1 MKLVIWVLAGLAMTS
16 PALAQTP
23 DLTASAP
30 AQNVD
35 PFIGS
40 TGGGNTVPGA
50 SVPFGFVN
58 FSPDTA
64 HGDTNGYDDW
74 SPVTGFSVTHVS
86 GTGGNSKYGNF
97 RVTPTTGPVNPRNLA
112 FHRAGESA
120 APGAYDTTL
129 DTALGPIRT
138 ELTATRRVGITRL
151 TFTKNTPANI
161 LIDVTSAV
169 QLGGNGPKA
178 TSGHVEVHDDG
189 AMSGWASFTG
199 GWNPAPYT
207 LYFYAVFDRP
217 PSAFGRWTA
226 QQGQS
231 ALLPGIGNSDG
242 GDQRDAI
249 SNRLGAYAS
258 FDTASDPTV
267 EMKIAVS
274 FVSEAQAQSNLAE
287 APGWDFDALRDHAR
301 DDWTAALG
309 QIEVT
314 GGTADQRKIFYTAL
328 YRTHTMPHDLS
339 GENVWWQGSEP
350 HYEDFYTLWDT
361 FRTVNPLMTL
371 IQPDRER
378 GMIRSLL
385 DTYQHTGWL
394 PDARVAGANGMT
406 QGGSNGDVVIADAV
420 VKKLGGFDQDLAYEA
435 IKKDGDVNSADPMTG
450 GRDLTDYL
458 RLGYMPLNE
467 TRSASRTM
475 EYAYDDFAIA
485 EVAGVFGHSDD
496 AARFAKRSLG
506 WRALWDAKLGCI
518 HPRYGDGAWLENY
531 DCAYSYPDSTMPW
544 WDGPYYEG
552 NGLQYSTFVPH
563 DVGALIERTGGK
575 AGFVAWLDNIFD
587 NGHYDQGNE
596 PDLLASYLYI
606 HAGRPDRTAE
616 RVRAIMAKD
625 YRTTH
630 TGLPGNDDAGTMSA
644 WYVWN
649 AIGLYPSAGQPFYYI
664 GSPLFTRS
672 TVKLERGKTF
682 TIVAHGTSDSQIYV
696 QAARLNGVNL
706 DRAWLTHAEIMAG
719 GTLELDMG
727 AKPSGWAQTFVAPPN

>member
-1 MKLVIWVLAGLAMTS
+1 MRLTTLVVACLAIST
-16 PALAQTP
+16 PAWAQTP
-23 DLTASAP
+23 DVTG
-30 AQNVD
+30 NVD

-40 TGGGNTVPGA
+40 TGGGNVVPGA

-74 SPVTGFSVTHVS
+74 SPVVGFGVTHVS

-97 RVTPTTGPVNPRNLA
+97 RVTPTTGEVNPRNFA
-112 FHRAGESA
+112 FHRVAENA
-120 APGAYDTTL
+120 TPGAYYTTL
-129 DTALGPIRT
+129 ETPGGEIRT
-138 ELTATRRVGITRL
+138 ELTATRRVGVSRL
-151 TFTKNTPANI
+151 TFPKGVPGNVI
-161 LIDVTSAV
+161 IDVTSAV

-178 TSGHVEVHDDG
+178 TAGHVEVHADG
-189 AMSGWASFTG
+189 ALSGWASLTG
-199 GWNPAPYT
+199 GWNPAPYK
-207 LYFYAVFDRP
+207 LYFYAVFDRTP
-217 PSAFGRWTA
+217 QASGSWTA

-231 ALLPGIGNSDG
+231 SVTPGVGVKDG
-242 GDQRDAI
+242 GDQRAMI
-249 SNRLGAYAS
+249 SNRLGAYET
-258 FDTASDPTV
+258 FDTAADNTV

-274 FVSEAQAQSNLAE
+274 FISEDQARANLDE
-287 APGWDFDALRDHAR
+287 APGWDFDALRDHAQSEWN
-301 DDWTAALG
+301 DALS
-309 QIEVT
+309 QLSVT
-314 GGTADQRKIFYTAL
+314 GGTADQRRIFYTAL

-339 GENVWWQGSEP
+339 GENVWWQSIEP

-378 GMIRSLL
+378 GMLRSLL

-394 PDARVAGANGMT
+394 PDARVAGANGST
-406 QGGSNGDVVIADAV
+406 QGGSNGDVVVADAV
-420 VKKLGGFDQDLAYEA
+420 VKHLGGFDENLAYEA
-435 IKKDGDVNSADPMTG
+435 IKKDGDVDSPDPMAE
-450 GRDLTDYL
+450 GRSLKDYL
-458 RLGYMPLNE
+458 ALGYMPLNE
-467 TRSASRTM
+467 TRSGSRTM
-475 EYAYDDFAIA
+475 EYAYDDFAIS
-485 EVAGVFGHSDD
+485 EVAAALGHKDD

-506 WRALWDAKLGCI
+506 WRLLWDAKLACI
-518 HPRYGDGAWLENY
+518 HPRYADGAWLENY

-563 DVGALIERTGGK
+563 DTAALIERTGGT
-575 AGFVAWLDNIFD
+575 AGFTAWLDNIFD

-616 RVRAIMAKD
+616 RVRAIMAKN

-664 GSPLFTRS
+664 GSPVFDSATI
-672 TVKLERGKTF
+672 KLEGGKTF
-682 TIVAHGTSDSQIYV
+682 TVVAHGTSEANLYV
-696 QAARLNGVNL
+696 QAARLNGKAI
-706 DRAWLTHAEIMAG
+706 DRAWLSHDEIMAG

-727 AKPSGWAQTFVAPPN
+727 AKPSAWAQAFVAPQ